1 MKILIWFACI
11 FVTSLIQ
18 VLFGFKLGAIPAIMF
33 FGATFYIAKNF
44 STRYDNRKNKATEEY
59 FDTGKGLAKGF
70 IWYGSSIL
78 YVLLGTIFYSSYPES
93 FNIIAQLIIAIIC
106 IGVALIGVL
115 LVDKFVNFS
124 PTVDSKVDEIKTE
137 NNNMILY
144 CRKCGT
150 KLDDNNKL
158 CSKCGTKIKEEV

>member
-1 MKILIWFACI
+1 ME
-11 FVTSLIQ
+11 VYY
-18 VLFGFKLGAIPAIMF
+18 GFKHF
-33 FGATFYIAKNF
+33 N
-44 STRYDNRKNKATEEY
+44 
-59 FDTGKGLAKGF
+59 
-70 IWYGSSIL
+70 
-78 YVLLGTIFYSSYPES
+78 YPES